1 METAEDHVEEL
12 AEQTPLAGNFLRRMQ
27 NGQADY
33 LIETLSDLEVYS
45 TSDFV
50 NDAPTEGPSGRT
62 AHIFMNYL
70 TENGVLEETED
81 GYEPVGDVAPEDIVR
96 EINETDYRELMD

>member
-1 METAEDHVEEL
+1 METPEDHVEEL
-12 AEQTPLAGNFLRRMQ
+12 AEQTPMAGNFLRRMQ

-33 LIETLSDLEVYS
+33 LVKTLSDLNVYS
-45 TSDFV
+45 AQDFV
-50 NDAPTEGPSGRT
+50 NDELGEGPSRRT
-62 AHIFMNYL
+62 AETFFDYL

-96 EINETDYRELMD
+96 EINESDYRELMD